1 MTNKERAQLLTSFDI
16 KLYEMHKDTVVG
28 IDEMEKEKYE
38 LALEMAE
45 WKDQQFKEYLEFRK
59 IECLRTAKIVY
70 AYDMSSA
77 GELEIKAKCYD
88 EIINEFFK
96 EN

>member
-1 MTNKERAQLLTSFDI
+1 MKYAECAYC
-16 KLYEMHKDTVVG
+16 KG
-28 IDEMEKEKYE
+28 KEKCADPEQRCTDYNLVDE
-38 LALEMAE
+38 ITAL
-45 WKDQQFKEYLEFRK
+45 KDQQFKEYLEFRK

-88 EIINEFFK
+88 QIINELFK
-96 EN
+96 KD

>member
-1 MTNKERAQLLTSFDI
+1 MSIEERIGLCSHCLCDTTRFCHTDCHAYSKYRGAVEQKE
-16 KLYEMHKDTVVG
+16 
-28 IDEMEKEKYE
+28 IDYKE
-38 LALEMAE
+38 
-45 WKDQQFKEYLEFRK
+45 FKEYLKKIK

-88 EIINEFFK
+88 EIINELL
-96 EN
+96 ENRI

>member
-1 MTNKERAQLLTSFDI
+1 MTNEEKATYIANANQCIDRSGYSSFEECKTS
-16 KLYEMHKDTVVG
+16 
-28 IDEMEKEKYE
+28 
-38 LALEMAE
+38 ALEMAE
-45 WKDQQFKEYLEFRK
+45 WKDHQFKEYLEFQK
-59 IECLRTAKIVY
+59 IECLRTAKILY

-96 EN
+96 ED